1 MALGWFGGSKE
12 ASLGELIA
20 AKKYKKAIE
29 VLRAQFRDGAR
40 DPRLRLQLAD
50 ILVLAGRAKEAVPIL
65 SGLADEYAR
74 EGYAA
79 KAIAVLKKLQKIAPG
94 KSDVERR
101 LAELLHRRIGS
112 SAAPRPPAEALE
124 PRGLE
129 LGMEEVASGATGEI
143 GIGEAAEIGIG
154 DSVAPEATSVAASP
168 APAGAPAP
176 VAAPAPPPA
185 EETAESE
192 QDFFSTLQDIV
203 EAGEAAA
210 AEPAAPSAAKEVPR
224 PAPSPLF
231 SGFSEDELAAVI
243 ARFRLV
249 AFEPGDIVVSEG
261 QPGDSL
267 FVLTT
272 GALKAFVRDQ
282 ARRNVPVRDMPEG
295 SFFGEVSIL
304 SGKPRTATVTCA
316 SHCELLELDRAA
328 LDEIAAEHPRVREV
342 IQETYQSR
350 AGSLEEML
358 AREGWDGPPPPAPKA
373 P

>member
-50 ILVLAGRAKEAVPIL
+50 ILVLSGRAKEAVPIL
-65 SGLADEYAR
+65 SGLADEFAR

-79 KAIAVLKKLQKIAPG
+79 KAIAVLKKLQKVAPG
-94 KSDVERR
+94 KSNVERR

-112 SAAPRPPAEALE
+112 SATPPSRAEGLE
-124 PRGLE
+124 PRGFE
-129 LGMEEVASGATGEI
+129 LGMEEVGSGGTGEI
-143 GIGEAAEIGIG
+143 GIGETAEIGIG
-154 DSVAPEATSVAASP
+154 DSVAPQATSVAASP

-176 VAAPAPPPA
+176 PPA
-185 EETAESE
+185 EEAAESE

-203 EAGEAAA
+203 EAGESAA
-210 AEPAAPSAAKEVPR
+210 AEVPASSAAKDATR

-243 ARFRLV
+243 AGLRLI

-272 GALKAFVRDQ
+272 GGLKAFVRDQ
-282 ARRNVPVRDMPEG
+282 TGRNVPVRDMPEG

-328 LDEIAAEHPRVREV
+328 LDEIVAEHPRVREV

-358 AREGWDGPPPPAPKA
+358 AREGWEGPPEPAPKA